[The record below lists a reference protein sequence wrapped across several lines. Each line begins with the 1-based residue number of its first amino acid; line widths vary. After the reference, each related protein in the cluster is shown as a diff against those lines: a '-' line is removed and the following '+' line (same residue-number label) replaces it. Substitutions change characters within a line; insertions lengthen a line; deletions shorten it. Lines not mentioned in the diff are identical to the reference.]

1 MCQKMANHNQV
12 SNFNVRM
19 DYSVTALHVCV
30 GGGGGVVSMPVTVW
44 FPSIPVHVQS
54 SKQLIKRYWLWP
66 HPFFTIPMSQ
76 SCIMCG
82 ILLKDP
88 FLWLHVS
95 LVWYRS
101 VLFVLACSD
110 WLKSFYWV

>member
-1 MCQKMANHNQV
+1 MCQKMANRNQV

-66 HPFFTIPMSQ
+66 HPFFYHTHVTVLHYVWNSFER
-76 SCIMCG
+76 
-82 ILLKDP
+82 P
-88 FLWLHVS
+88 FSVVTCLAG
-95 LVWYRS
+95 LV
-101 VLFVLACSD
+101 
-110 WLKSFYWV
+110 